1 MLRTWLTLSHA
12 SKRWLLCRFVV
23 SIWRDNDVNYCFG
36 TACQLQRPI
45 RMASNSIWGRQV
57 TRVYKSKWTVE
68 KLGVQLGFGSFKYSY
83 TVTLPYRP
91 KGNFLLR
98 ILTF

>member
-1 MLRTWLTLSHA
+1 
-12 SKRWLLCRFVV
+12 
-23 SIWRDNDVNYCFG
+23 
-36 TACQLQRPI
+36 
-45 RMASNSIWGRQV
+45 MASNSIWGRQV